1 MWLCWVWVWGYERSM
16 GGNISFNWW
25 LAFLYHLARERG
37 FYIYPTINHDDG
49 KTQQYTTYWI
59 LQFMWD
65 CGYRIYADQ
74 WVKRL
79 FGVNSKWLGKRGTNN
94 TKTGMEIKR
103 TLLQC
108 STIHLR
114 QRDIEVEDKL
124 WRFVYFI
131 HMCSCVDDFIGCR
144 WAVEHRTKVGLDE
157 KMYEM
162 HSLLLSSNI
171 SIFILYLDTLSYQK
185 LSIYTMHYD
194 NENQPHQTG

>member
-1 MWLCWVWVWGYERSM
+1 MWLCWVWVWGYARSM
-16 GGNISFNWW
+16 GGKISFNWW
-25 LAFLYHLARERG
+25 LAFLCHLARERG
-37 FYIYPTINHDDG
+37 FYIYPTINHDG

-79 FGVNSKWLGKRGTNN
+79 FEVNSKWLGKRGTNN

-108 STIHLR
+108 SNTLETEGHRSGR
-114 QRDIEVEDKL
+114 QTLEMRVFHSMSS
-124 WRFVYFI
+124 WVN
-131 HMCSCVDDFIGCR
+131 DFIGCR

-171 SIFILYLDTLSYQK
+171 SIFILDTLSLNLYNA
-185 LSIYTMHYD
+185 LW
-194 NENQPHQTG
+194 

>member
-1 MWLCWVWVWGYERSM
+1 MIGGWKISLDWGLLLCAPS
-16 GGNISFNWW
+16 
-25 LAFLYHLARERG
+25 YHVCSLVPGDIEDSTRQSTTMEAQ
-37 FYIYPTINHDDG
+37 NKH
-49 KTQQYTTYWI
+49 YTTYWM

-79 FGVNSKWLGKRGTNN
+79 FEVNSKWLGKKGTNN

-114 QRDIEVEDKL
+114 QRDIEVEDKP
-124 WRFVYFI
+124 WRFIYFI
-131 HMCSCVDDFIGCR
+131 HMSFCVNDFIGCR

-157 KMYEM
+157 KNLWDAFIAVKFQY
-162 HSLLLSSNI
+162 I
-171 SIFILYLDTLSYQK
+171 SIFILSWYLVISKALNLYNA
-185 LSIYTMHYD
+185 LW
-194 NENQPHQTG
+194 